1 MDVKVAVPLL
11 LVPNMVMDAIQLRRL
26 GSLAGAARRTGVLL
40 GFGVVGTMLGTRLL
54 VVLPGSTV
62 TAVVG
67 VMVLL
72 FVVLNATPL
81 RPRVPA
87 GWGPWLGPP
96 VGLVA
101 GVTGGLANVPGL
113 PLVIYFYSQGMEKA
127 EFVRTVAFTF
137 LVYKVVQFGAVAYYG
152 LLTWRVLAV
161 SLGLTLLALGGFRLG
176 LGVQDRLEQRTFNR
190 AVLVFLAALGIWL
203 VVRTLR

>member
-11 LVPNMVMDAIQLRRL
+11 LVPNVVMDAIQLGRL
-26 GSLAGAARRTGVLL
+26 GGLGGAVRRTAVLL

-54 VVLPGSTV
+54 VALPGSTV

-87 GWGPWLGPP
+87 PWAPWLAPP
-96 VGLVA
+96 VGLMA

-113 PLVIYFYSQGMEKA
+113 PLVIYFYSLGMGKA

-137 LVYKVVQFGAVAYYG
+137 LVYKVVQLGAVAYYG

-161 SLGLTLLALGGFRLG
+161 SFGLTVLGLGAFRLG
-176 LGVQDRLEQRTFNR
+176 LAVQERLEQRTFNR
-190 AVLVFLAALGIWL
+190 AVLVFLAALGTWL
-203 VVRTLR
+203 VARTLR